1 MRSKFISTSCALLT
15 LGVALW
21 GSSVL
26 ADPNLKMISPVDGSK
41 LKAGAPVDVVYEI
54 IPNAGGDHSHIYVN
68 GKEAG
73 VLRKLKSTFTLDPLP
88 AGTHALCM
96 KVVNK
101 GHASIGQETCI
112 KVTAN

>member
-1 MRSKFISTSCALLT
+1 MYSKFIRTSCTLLT
-15 LGVALW
+15 LGAALW

-26 ADPNLKMISPVDGSK
+26 ADANLKMISPVDGGK
-41 LKAGAPVDVVYEI
+41 LKAGEPVDVVYEI

-73 VLRKLKSTFTLDPLP
+73 VLRKLKSTFRLDPLP
-88 AGTHALCM
+88 PGTHALCM

-112 KVTAN
+112 KVTAS

>member
-1 MRSKFISTSCALLT
+1 MHRKLIRTSRATLA
-15 LGVALW
+15 LGVVLW

-26 ADPNLKMISPVDGSK
+26 ADANLKITSPADGGK
-41 LKAGAPVDVVYEI
+41 VKVGEPVNVVYSI
-54 IPNAGGDHSHIYVN
+54 TPNVGGDHSHIYVN

-73 VLRKLKSTFTLDPLP
+73 ILRKLKSSFSLDPLP
-88 AGTHALCM
+88 VGTHTLCI

-101 GHASIGQETCI
+101 GHASIGQESCI

>member
-1 MRSKFISTSCALLT
+1 MCKLIRSSLSLLALST
-15 LGVALW
+15 VLW
-21 GSSVL
+21 GSGVL
-26 ADPNLKMISPVDGSK
+26 ADANVKISSPADGSHIK
-41 LKAGAPVDVVYEI
+41 IGEPVNVVYDI
-54 IPNAGGDHSHIYVN
+54 TPNPGGDHSHIYVN

-73 VLRKLKSTFTLDPLP
+73 ILRKLKNTFSLDPLP
-88 AGTHALCM
+88 AGTHDLCI